1 MVAHRVVIGDG
12 EEVEFQGAGFG
23 DQLVERPLG
32 VAVHGV
38 GLEITAEPET
48 PL

>member
-1 MVAHRVVIGDG
+1 MAHRVVIGDG

-23 DQLVERPLG
+23 DQLFERPPC

-38 GLEITAEPET
+38 RLEIAAQPET